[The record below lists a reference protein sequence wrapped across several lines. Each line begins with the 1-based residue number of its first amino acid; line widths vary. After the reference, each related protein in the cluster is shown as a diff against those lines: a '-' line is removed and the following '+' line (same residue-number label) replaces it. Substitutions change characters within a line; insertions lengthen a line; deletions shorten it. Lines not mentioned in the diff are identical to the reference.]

1 MEQHD
6 TQFTIV
12 VNPSNGPEEMTWPA
26 ATYIDAVKRMNK
38 FSNVRTLGYIDT
50 ANGRTSN
57 ATVRNQIA
65 TYAGWKSVGEGLTL
79 SGVYFDHTPW
89 ENDEDSVARA
99 YLTNVSAAVRFAK
112 GWNGPDEGLVVHNP
126 ARILDAE
133 QMTSKPDLVV
143 VYEGTYDDMPNR
155 EKLHAQVAAA
165 KRDRSDVAML
175 VHSVPKTLSGG
186 GLRRIIENVRRD
198 VEWLYVTDLVDEV
211 YSGYRS
217 FWSGG

>member
-1 MEQHD
+1 
-6 TQFTIV
+6 
-12 VNPSNGPEEMTWPA
+12 
-26 ATYIDAVKRMNK
+26 
-38 FSNVRTLGYIDT
+38 
-50 ANGRTSN
+50 
-57 ATVRNQIA
+57 
-65 TYAGWKSVGEGLTL
+65 
-79 SGVYFDHTPW
+79 
-89 ENDEDSVARA
+89 
-99 YLTNVSAAVRFAK
+99 VSAAVRFAK

-211 YSGYRS
+211 YLGYRS